1 MTKLTRDTEINLA
14 GVMGY
19 PITHSRS
26 PLMHNTLMQ
35 ENDVR
40 GVYIPIEIK
49 PGTLGPA
56 LESLPKLGFKGVNL
70 TMPLKQEAI
79 ATVDELDLVG
89 KLVGAVS
96 CIVVRQDNSLLGVN
110 NDWIGFRDNLNSTFP
125 RWKSTTQSALVLGA
139 GGGGLAIVYALVE
152 EGVEEI
158 VITNRSQERAEQVA
172 DTFKDQHIVVRP
184 WSDRHSLV
192 AESDLIVNTTNQ
204 GMAGQTPLDLSLELA
219 KLDAIVADIIYVPL
233 ETALIRDAKSRGL
246 RTVGGLG
253 MLLHQSRPAW
263 QLWFGIEPVITD
275 NLRSIMECDINQKSS
290 AA

>member
-1 MTKLTRDTEINLA
+1 MTKLTNDTEINLA

-79 ATVDELDLVG
+79 ATVDELDPVG
-89 KLVGAVS
+89 KLMGAVS
-96 CIVVRQDNSLLGVN
+96 CIVVREDNSLLGVN
-110 NDWIGFRDNLNSTFP
+110 NDWIGFRDNLNSTVP
-125 RWKSTTQSALVLGA
+125 GWKSTTQSALVLGA
-139 GGGGLAIVYALVE
+139 GGGGIAIVYALAQ
-152 EGVEEI
+152 EGIKEI
-158 VITNRSQERAEQVA
+158 VITNRSKERAEQIA
-172 DTFKDQHIVVRP
+172 DIFQDQHIVVRP
-184 WSDRHSLV
+184 WSDRQSLV

-219 KLDAIVADIIYVPL
+219 KHDAIVGDIIYVPL
-233 ETALIRDAKSRGL
+233 ETDLIRDAKSRGL

-263 QLWFGIEPVITD
+263 QLWFGIDPQITD
-275 NLRSIMECDINQKSS
+275 HLRSAMERDIN
-290 AA
+290 ADV

>member
-1 MTKLTRDTEINLA
+1 MTKLTLDTEINLA

-26 PLMHNTLMQ
+26 PLMHNTLMK

-79 ATVDELDLVG
+79 ATVDELDPVG
-89 KLVGAVS
+89 KLMGAVS
-96 CIVVRQDNSLLGVN
+96 CIVVRRDNSLLGVN
-110 NDWIGFRDNLNSTFP
+110 NDWIGFRDNLNATFP
-125 RWKSTTQSALVLGA
+125 GWKSTTQSALVLGA
-139 GGGGLAIVYALVE
+139 GGGGLAIVYALIQ
-152 EGVEEI
+152 EGVKEI
-158 VITNRSQERAEQVA
+158 VITNRSQERAEKVA
-172 DTFKDQHIVVRP
+172 AIFKDQNILVRP

-192 AESDLIVNTTNQ
+192 EESDLIVNTTNQ
-204 GMAGQTPLDLSLELA
+204 GMAGQTPLGLSLELA
-219 KLDAIVADIIYVPL
+219 KPDAIVADIIYVPL
-233 ETALIRDAKSRGL
+233 ETDLIRDAKSRGL
-246 RTVGGLG
+246 RTTGGLG

-263 QLWFGIEPVITD
+263 QLWFGIDPQITSH
-275 NLRSIMECDINQKSS
+275 LRTAMERDINKDV
-290 AA
+290 

>member
-1 MTKLTRDTEINLA
+1 MTKLTHDTEINLA

-35 ENDVR
+35 ENHVR

-79 ATVDELDLVG
+79 ATVDELDPVG
-89 KLVGAVS
+89 KLMGAVS

-110 NDWIGFRDNLNSTFP
+110 NDWIGFRDNLNTTFP
-125 RWKSTTQSALVLGA
+125 GWKSATQSALVLGA
-139 GGGGLAIVYALVE
+139 GGGGLAIVYALLQ

-158 VITNRSQERAEQVA
+158 VITNRSQERAEQIA
-172 DTFKDQHIVVRP
+172 DIFKDRNIVVRP
-184 WSDRHSLV
+184 WAERHSLV

-219 KLDAIVADIIYVPL
+219 KPDTIVADIIYVPL
-233 ETALIRDAKSRGL
+233 ETTLITDAKSRGL

-263 QLWFGIEPVITD
+263 KLWFGIDPAITK
-275 NLRSIMECDINQKSS
+275 NLWAVMKADIVT
-290 AA
+290 

>member
-1 MTKLTRDTEINLA
+1 MTKLTHDTDINLA

-35 ENDVR
+35 ENHVR

-79 ATVDELDLVG
+79 ATIDELDPVG
-89 KLVGAVS
+89 KLMGAVS

-110 NDWIGFRDNLNSTFP
+110 NDWIGFRDNLNTTFP
-125 RWKSTTQSALVLGA
+125 GWKLTTRSALVLGA
-139 GGGGLAIVYALVE
+139 GGGGLAIVYALLQ

-172 DTFKDQHIVVRP
+172 DIFRDRNIVVRP
-184 WSDRHSLV
+184 WTERHSLV

-219 KLDAIVADIIYVPL
+219 KTDTIVADIIYVPL
-233 ETALIRDAKSRGL
+233 ETTLITDAKSRGL

-263 QLWFGIEPVITD
+263 KLWFGIDPEITK
-275 NLRSIMECDINQKSS
+275 NLWAVMEADIVT
-290 AA
+290 

>member
-1 MTKLTRDTEINLA
+1 MMKLTHDTEINLA

-35 ENDVR
+35 ENNVR

-56 LESLPKLGFKGVNL
+56 LESLPRLGFKGVNL

-79 ATVDELDLVG
+79 ATVDELDPVG
-89 KLVGAVS
+89 KLMGAVS

-110 NDWIGFRDNLNSTFP
+110 NDWLGFRDNLNSTFP
-125 RWKSTTQSALVLGA
+125 DWKSTTRSALVLGA
-139 GGGGLAIVYALVE
+139 GGGGLAIVYALVQ
-152 EGVEEI
+152 EGVNEI
-158 VITNRSQERAEQVA
+158 IITNRSQERAEQIA
-172 DTFKDQHIVVRP
+172 DIFKSENIQVRP
-184 WSDRHSLV
+184 WSERHSMV
-192 AESDLIVNTTNQ
+192 ADSDLIVNTTNQ
-204 GMAGQTPLDLSLELA
+204 GMTGQTPLELSLDSA
-219 KLDAIVADIIYVPL
+219 KSDAIVADIIYVPL
-233 ETALIRDAKSRGL
+233 ETSLIAEAKLRGL

-263 QLWFGIEPVITD
+263 KLWFGIDPAISEH
-275 NLRSIMECDINQKSS
+275 LRSIMERDINRDD
-290 AA
+290 

>member
-1 MTKLTRDTEINLA
+1 MTKLTHDTEINLA

-35 ENDVR
+35 ENNVR

-56 LESLPKLGFKGVNL
+56 LESLPRLGFKGVNL

-79 ATVDELDLVG
+79 ATVDELDPVG
-89 KLVGAVS
+89 KLMGAVS

-110 NDWIGFRDNLNSTFP
+110 NDWFGFRDNLNSTFP
-125 RWKSTTQSALVLGA
+125 DWKSTTRSALVLGA
-139 GGGGLAIVYALVE
+139 GGGGLAIVYALVQ
-152 EGVEEI
+152 EGVNEI
-158 VITNRSQERAEQVA
+158 IITNRSQERAEQIA
-172 DTFKDQHIVVRP
+172 DIFKSENIQVKP
-184 WSDRHSLV
+184 WSERHSLV
-192 AESDLIVNTTNQ
+192 TDSDLIVNTTNQ
-204 GMAGQTPLDLSLELA
+204 GMTGQTPLELSLDSA
-219 KLDAIVADIIYVPL
+219 KSDAIVADIIYVPL
-233 ETALIRDAKSRGL
+233 ETSLIADAKLRGL

-263 QLWFGIEPVITD
+263 KLWFGIDPAISEH
-275 NLRSIMECDINQKSS
+275 LRSIMERDINRDD
-290 AA
+290 

>member
-1 MTKLTRDTEINLA
+1 
-14 GVMGY
+14 
-19 PITHSRS
+19 
-26 PLMHNTLMQ
+26 MHNTLMQ
-35 ENDVR
+35 ENHVR

-79 ATVDELDLVG
+79 ATVDELDPVG
-89 KLVGAVS
+89 KLMGAVS

-110 NDWIGFRDNLNSTFP
+110 NDWIGFRDNLNTTFP
-125 RWKSTTQSALVLGA
+125 GWKSTTQSALVLGA
-139 GGGGLAIVYALVE
+139 GGGGLAIVYALLQ

-172 DTFKDQHIVVRP
+172 DIFSDRNIVVRP
-184 WSDRHSLV
+184 WAERHSLV

-219 KLDAIVADIIYVPL
+219 KTDTIVADIIYVPL
-233 ETALIRDAKSRGL
+233 ETTLITDAKSRGL

-263 QLWFGIEPVITD
+263 KLWFGIDPEITE
-275 NLRSIMECDINQKSS
+275 NLRSIMELDIKHTN
-290 AA
+290 

>member
-35 ENDVR
+35 ENQVR

-79 ATVDELDLVG
+79 TTVDELDPVG
-89 KLVGAVS
+89 KLMGAVS
-96 CIVVRQDNSLLGVN
+96 CIVVKQDNSLFGVN
-110 NDWIGFRDNLNSTFP
+110 NDWVGFRDNLNATFP
-125 RWKSTTQSALVLGA
+125 DWKSKTTSALVLGA
-139 GGGGLAIVYALVE
+139 GGGGLAIVYALIQ

-158 VITNRSQERAEQVA
+158 VITNRSQERAEKIA
-172 DTFKDQHIVVRP
+172 DIFKDQNISVRP
-184 WSDRHSLV
+184 WGERHSLV
-192 AESDLIVNTTNQ
+192 AETDLIVNTTNQ
-204 GMAGQTPLDLSLELA
+204 GMAGQTSLDLSLDLA
-219 KLDAIVADIIYVPL
+219 KTDTIVADIIYVPL
-233 ETALIRDAKSRGL
+233 ETTLITDAKSRGL

-263 QLWFGIEPVITD
+263 KLWFGIDPEITE
-275 NLRSIMECDINQKSS
+275 NLRSIMERDIG
-290 AA
+290 

>member
-1 MTKLTRDTEINLA
+1 MTKLTHDTEINLA

-35 ENDVR
+35 ENHVR

-79 ATVDELDLVG
+79 ATVDELDPVG
-89 KLVGAVS
+89 KLMGAVS

-110 NDWIGFRDNLNSTFP
+110 NDWIGFRDNLNTTFP
-125 RWKSTTQSALVLGA
+125 GWKSTTQSALVLGA
-139 GGGGLAIVYALVE
+139 GGGGLAIIYALLQ

-158 VITNRSQERAEQVA
+158 MITNRSQERAEKIA
-172 DTFKDQHIVVRP
+172 DIFKDRNIVVRP
-184 WSDRHSLV
+184 WTERHSLV

-219 KLDAIVADIIYVPL
+219 KTDTIVADIIYVPL
-233 ETALIRDAKSRGL
+233 ETTLITAAKSRGL
-246 RTVGGLG
+246 RTIGGLG

-263 QLWFGIEPVITD
+263 KLWFGIDPEITK
-275 NLRSIMECDINQKSS
+275 NLWDVMEADIVT
-290 AA
+290 

>member
-1 MTKLTRDTEINLA
+1 MTKLTHDTEINLT

-35 ENDVR
+35 ENQVR

-56 LESLPKLGFKGVNL
+56 LESLPRLGFKGVNL

-79 ATVDELDLVG
+79 ATVDELDPVG
-89 KLVGAVS
+89 KLMGAVS
-96 CIVVRQDNSLLGVN
+96 CIVVRKDDSLLGVN
-110 NDWIGFRDNLNSTFP
+110 NDWVGFRDNLDATVP
-125 RWKSTTQSALVLGA
+125 GWKSTTNSALVLGA
-139 GGGGLAIVYALVE
+139 GGGGLAIVYALVQ

-158 VITNRSQERAEQVA
+158 VITNRSQKRAEQVA
-172 DTFKDQHIVVRP
+172 DIFRGQNIVVRP
-184 WSDRHSLV
+184 WAERHSLV
-192 AESDLIVNTTNQ
+192 AETDLVVNTTNQ
-204 GMAGQTPLDLSLELA
+204 GMAGQTPLDLSLDLA
-219 KLDAIVADIIYVPL
+219 KPETIVADIIYVPL
-233 ETALIRDAKSRGL
+233 ETSLITDAKSRGL

-263 QLWFGIEPVITD
+263 RLWFGIDPEITE
-275 NLRSIMECDINQKSS
+275 NLRSTMELDIKRTN
-290 AA
+290 

>member
-1 MTKLTRDTEINLA
+1 MMKLTHDTEINLA

-35 ENDVR
+35 ENNVR

-56 LESLPKLGFKGVNL
+56 LESLPRLGFKGVNL

-79 ATVDELDLVG
+79 ATVDELDPVG
-89 KLVGAVS
+89 KLMGAVS

-110 NDWIGFRDNLNSTFP
+110 NDWLGFRDNLNSTFP
-125 RWKSTTQSALVLGA
+125 DWKSTTRSALVLGA
-139 GGGGLAIVYALVE
+139 GGGGLAIVYALVQ
-152 EGVEEI
+152 EGVNEI
-158 VITNRSQERAEQVA
+158 IITNRSQERAEQIA
-172 DTFKDQHIVVRP
+172 DIFKSENIQVRP
-184 WSDRHSLV
+184 WSERYSMV
-192 AESDLIVNTTNQ
+192 ADSDLIVNTTNQ
-204 GMAGQTPLDLSLELA
+204 GMIGQTPLELSLDSA
-219 KLDAIVADIIYVPL
+219 KSDAIVADIIYVPL
-233 ETALIRDAKSRGL
+233 ETSLIAEAKLRGL

-263 QLWFGIEPVITD
+263 KLWFGIDPAISEH
-275 NLRSIMECDINQKSS
+275 LRSIMERDINRDD
-290 AA
+290 

>member
-1 MTKLTRDTEINLA
+1 MTKLTHDTDFNLA

-35 ENDVR
+35 ENNVR

-56 LESLPKLGFKGVNL
+56 LESLPRLGFKGVNL

-79 ATVDELDLVG
+79 ATVDELDPVG
-89 KLVGAVS
+89 KLMGAVS

-110 NDWIGFRDNLNSTFP
+110 NDWLGFRDNLNSTFP
-125 RWKSTTQSALVLGA
+125 DWKSTTRSALVLGA
-139 GGGGLAIVYALVE
+139 GGGGLAIVYALVQ
-152 EGVEEI
+152 EGVKEI
-158 VITNRSQERAEQVA
+158 VITNRSQERAEQIA
-172 DTFKDQHIVVRP
+172 DIFKNENIQVRP
-184 WSDRHSLV
+184 WSERHSLV
-192 AESDLIVNTTNQ
+192 ADSDLIVNTTNQ
-204 GMAGQTPLDLSLELA
+204 GMTGQTPLELSLDSA
-219 KLDAIVADIIYVPL
+219 KSNAIVADIIYVPL
-233 ETALIRDAKSRGL
+233 ETSLIAEAKLRGL

-263 QLWFGIEPVITD
+263 KLWFGIDPAISEH
-275 NLRSIMECDINQKSS
+275 LRSIMERDINRDD
-290 AA
+290 

>member
-1 MTKLTRDTEINLA
+1 MTKLTHDTEINLA

-35 ENDVR
+35 ENHVR

-79 ATVDELDLVG
+79 ATVDELDPVG
-89 KLVGAVS
+89 KLMGAVS

-110 NDWIGFRDNLNSTFP
+110 NDWIGFRDNLNTTFP
-125 RWKSTTQSALVLGA
+125 EWKSTTRSALVLGA
-139 GGGGLAIVYALVE
+139 GGGGLAIVYALLQ

-158 VITNRSQERAEQVA
+158 MITNRSQERAEKIA
-172 DTFKDQHIVVRP
+172 DIFKDRNIVVRP
-184 WSDRHSLV
+184 WTERHSLV

-219 KLDAIVADIIYVPL
+219 KTDTIVADIIYVPL
-233 ETALIRDAKSRGL
+233 ETTLITAAKSRGL
-246 RTVGGLG
+246 RTIGGLG

-263 QLWFGIEPVITD
+263 KLWFGIDPEITK
-275 NLRSIMECDINQKSS
+275 NLWAVMEADIIT
-290 AA
+290 

>member
-1 MTKLTRDTEINLA
+1 MMKLTHDTEINLA

-35 ENDVR
+35 ENNVR

-56 LESLPKLGFKGVNL
+56 LESLPRLGFKGVNL

-79 ATVDELDLVG
+79 ATVDELDPVG
-89 KLVGAVS
+89 KLMGAVS

-110 NDWIGFRDNLNSTFP
+110 NDWLGFRDNLNSTFP
-125 RWKSTTQSALVLGA
+125 DWKSTTRSALVLGA
-139 GGGGLAIVYALVE
+139 GGGGLAIVYALVQ
-152 EGVEEI
+152 EGVNEI
-158 VITNRSQERAEQVA
+158 IITNRSQERAEQIA
-172 DTFKDQHIVVRP
+172 DIFKSENIQVRP
-184 WSDRHSLV
+184 WSERYSMV
-192 AESDLIVNTTNQ
+192 ADSDLIVNTTNQ
-204 GMAGQTPLDLSLELA
+204 GMTGQTPLELSLDSA
-219 KLDAIVADIIYVPL
+219 KSDAIVADIIYVPL
-233 ETALIRDAKSRGL
+233 ETSLIAEAKLRGL

-263 QLWFGIEPVITD
+263 KLWFGIDPAISEH
-275 NLRSIMECDINQKSS
+275 LRSIMERDINRDD
-290 AA
+290 

>member
-1 MTKLTRDTEINLA
+1 MMRLTHDTEINLA

-35 ENDVR
+35 ENQVR

-49 PGTLGPA
+49 PGALGPA
-56 LESLPKLGFKGVNL
+56 LESLPRLGFKGVNL

-79 ATVDELDLVG
+79 ATVDELDPVG
-89 KLVGAVS
+89 KLMGAVS
-96 CIVVRQDNSLLGVN
+96 CIVIRKDDSLLGVN
-110 NDWIGFRDNLNSTFP
+110 NDWVGFRDNLDATFP
-125 RWKSTTQSALVLGA
+125 EWKSTTSSALVLGA
-139 GGGGLAIVYALVE
+139 GGGGLAIVYALVQ

-172 DTFKDQHIVVRP
+172 DIFRGQNIVVRP
-184 WSDRHSLV
+184 WAERHSLV
-192 AESDLIVNTTNQ
+192 ADADLIVNTTNQ
-204 GMAGQTPLDLSLELA
+204 GMAGQTPLDLSLDLSKPA
-219 KLDAIVADIIYVPL
+219 TIVADIIYVPL
-233 ETALIRDAKSRGL
+233 ETPLITDAKSRGL

-263 QLWFGIEPVITD
+263 RLWFGIDPEITD
-275 NLRSIMECDINQKSS
+275 NLRSIMELDIKRTN
-290 AA
+290 

>member
-1 MTKLTRDTEINLA
+1 MTKLTHDTEINLA

-35 ENDVR
+35 ENNVR

-56 LESLPKLGFKGVNL
+56 LESLPRLGFQGVNL

-79 ATVDELDLVG
+79 ATVDELDPVG
-89 KLVGAVS
+89 KLMGAVS
-96 CIVVRQDNSLLGVN
+96 CIVVRRDNSLLGVN
-110 NDWIGFRDNLNSTFP
+110 NDWLGFRDNLNSAVP
-125 RWKSTTQSALVLGA
+125 GWKSTTRSALVLGA
-139 GGGGLAIVYALVE
+139 GGGGLAIVYALVQ
-152 EGVEEI
+152 EGVKEI

-172 DTFKDQHIVVRP
+172 DIFKSENIQVRP
-184 WSDRHSLV
+184 WSERHSLV
-192 AESDLIVNTTNQ
+192 ADSDLIVNTTNQ
-204 GMAGQTPLDLSLELA
+204 GMTGQTPLELSLDSA
-219 KLDAIVADIIYVPL
+219 KSDTIVADIIYVPL
-233 ETALIRDAKSRGL
+233 ETSLIAEAKLRGL

-263 QLWFGIEPVITD
+263 KLWFGIDPDISEH
-275 NLRSIMECDINQKSS
+275 LRSIMERDINRDD
-290 AA
+290 

>member
-1 MTKLTRDTEINLA
+1 MTKLTHDTEINLA

-35 ENDVR
+35 ENHVR

-79 ATVDELDLVG
+79 ATVDELDPVG
-89 KLVGAVS
+89 KLMGAVS

-110 NDWIGFRDNLNSTFP
+110 NDWIGFRDNLNTTFP
-125 RWKSTTQSALVLGA
+125 GWKLTTQSALVLGA
-139 GGGGLAIVYALVE
+139 GGGGLAIVYALLE

-158 VITNRSQERAEQVA
+158 VITNRSQERAEEVA
-172 DTFKDQHIVVRP
+172 DIFRDRNIVVRP
-184 WSDRHSLV
+184 WAERHSLV

-219 KLDAIVADIIYVPL
+219 KTDTIIADIIYVPL
-233 ETALIRDAKSRGL
+233 ETTLITDAKSRGL

-263 QLWFGIEPVITD
+263 KLWFGIDPEITK
-275 NLRSIMECDINQKSS
+275 NLWAVMEADIVT
-290 AA
+290 

>member
-1 MTKLTRDTEINLA
+1 MTKLTHDTEINLA

-35 ENDVR
+35 ENQVR

-49 PGTLGPA
+49 PGNLGPA
-56 LESLPKLGFKGVNL
+56 LESLPRLGFKGVNL

-79 ATVDELDLVG
+79 ATVDELDPVG
-89 KLVGAVS
+89 KLMGAVS
-96 CIVVRQDNSLLGVN
+96 CIVVRKDDSLLGVN
-110 NDWIGFRDNLNSTFP
+110 NDWVGFRDNLDATVP
-125 RWKSTTQSALVLGA
+125 EWKSTTNSALVLGA
-139 GGGGLAIVYALVE
+139 GGGGLAIVYALVQ

-172 DTFKDQHIVVRP
+172 DIFRGQNIVVRP
-184 WSDRHSLV
+184 WAERHSLV
-192 AESDLIVNTTNQ
+192 AETDLVVNTTNQ
-204 GMAGQTPLDLSLELA
+204 GMAGQTPLDLSLDLA
-219 KLDAIVADIIYVPL
+219 KPETIVADIIYVPL
-233 ETALIRDAKSRGL
+233 ETTLITDAKSRGL

-263 QLWFGIEPVITD
+263 RLWFGIDPEITD
-275 NLRSIMECDINQKSS
+275 NLRSIMELDIKRAN
-290 AA
+290 

>member
-35 ENDVR
+35 ENQLR

-49 PGTLGPA
+49 PDTLGPA
-56 LESLPKLGFKGVNL
+56 LESLPRLGFKGVNL

-79 ATVDELDLVG
+79 ATVDELDPVG
-89 KLVGAVS
+89 KLMGAVS
-96 CIVVRQDNSLLGVN
+96 CVVVKQDNSLFGVN
-110 NDWIGFRDNLNSTFP
+110 NDWAGFRDNLNANFP
-125 RWKSTTQSALVLGA
+125 DWQSTTTSALILGA
-139 GGGGLAIVYALVE
+139 GGGGLAIVYALIQ

-158 VITNRSQERAEQVA
+158 VITNRSQERAEKIA
-172 DTFKDQHIVVRP
+172 DIFKDQNISVRP
-184 WSDRHSLV
+184 WAERHSLV
-192 AESDLIVNTTNQ
+192 AETDLVVNTTNQ
-204 GMAGQTPLDLSLELA
+204 GMAGQAPLDLSLELA
-219 KLDAIVADIIYVPL
+219 QPEAIVADIIYVPL
-233 ETALIRDAKSRGL
+233 DTPLIRDAKSKGL

-263 QLWFGIEPVITD
+263 RLWFGIDPEITA
-275 NLRSIMECDINQKSS
+275 NLCSIMEKDIRGCT
-290 AA
+290 